1 MFDPVTGSSCGNGI
15 QITTNTRY
23 VSARRLTTSPARP
36 TVKGPG
42 CGAFPKIRRIATKVI
57 GGIYETHSAMACSEI
72 IALNAVDEP
81 M

>member
-1 MFDPVTGSSCGNGI
+1 M
-15 QITTNTRY
+15 TTNMRY
-23 VSARRLTTSPARP
+23 AIARRLTANPARP
-36 TVKGPG
+36 IVKGPG
-42 CGAFPKIRRIATKVI
+42 WGALPKIRRIARKVI